1 MKAPS
6 NCYGVSTEIH
16 RVTNTP
22 DLASRAAAY
31 GVEYAV
37 VDGTNPTE
45 VYEAMQVAMEHARSG
60 KGPYLVEAK
69 VYRYQGHYCG
79 DPAVYRP
86 KEYMEEALK
95 KDGIM
100 LLGERLM
107 KLGATQEELDAV
119 KAEAEAE
126 MDEAVKFADESPYPD
141 PATVLEALHEEMLRD
156 DKMFIMG
163 EDMAVMGNVFAITR
177 GFLDEFGPNRVI
189 DTPISEEGFVG
200 MAVGAAMRG
209 MHPVVELMYD
219 DFATECAD
227 PLFNQAAK
235 IRYMTGGQC
244 SVPMVL
250 RAPMGAGRR
259 NAGQH
264 SQSLENFF
272 CHFPGLK
279 VVAPC
284 SAEDAKGL
292 LKTAIR
298 DEDPVIFLE
307 HKLLYAH
314 KEEIPEG
321 EYTIPLGQ
329 AKVKREGKDLTI
341 ISWSREVNFALEAAK
356 TLEQE
361 GIDVEVLDLRSLVP
375 LDWDAIKASISKT
388 HNAIIV
394 SEEVKRGSFAGELSA
409 EISEELFDELDAPVE
424 RVCGLNICS
433 PFSPVLEDE
442 NFPHPADI
450 VAAVKRVLNK

>member
-1 MKAPS
+1 MSKKITVSKAI
-6 NCYGVSTEIH
+6 G
-16 RVTNTP
+16 
-22 DLASRAAAY
+22 
-31 GVEYAV
+31 
-37 VDGTNPTE
+37 
-45 VYEAMQVAMEHARSG
+45 
-60 KGPYLVEAK
+60 
-69 VYRYQGHYCG
+69 
-79 DPAVYRP
+79 
-86 KEYMEEALK
+86 
-95 KDGIM
+95 
-100 LLGERLM
+100 
-107 KLGATQEELDAV
+107 
-119 KAEAEAE
+119 
-126 MDEAVKFADESPYPD
+126 
-141 PATVLEALHEEMLRD
+141 EALHEEMLRD

-177 GFLDEFGPNRVI
+177 GFLEEFGPNRVI

-209 MHPVVELMYD
+209 MRPVVELMYD

-250 RAPMGAGRR
+250 RAPMGSGRR

-298 DEDPVIFLE
+298 DDDPVVFLE
-307 HKLLYAH
+307 HKLLYAR

-321 EYTIPLGQ
+321 EYTIPLGK
-329 AKVKREGKDLTI
+329 ASVKREGKDLTI
-341 ISWSREVNFALEAAK
+341 ISWSREVNFSMEAAEALSK
-356 TLEQE
+356 E
-361 GIDVEVLDLRSLVP
+361 GIDAEVLDLRSLVP
-375 LDWDAIKASISKT
+375 LDWDAIRASVSKT
-388 HNAIIV
+388 HYVVIV
-394 SEEVKRGSFAGELSA
+394 SEEVKRGSYAGELSA
-409 EISEELFDELDAPVE
+409 QIAEELFDELDAPVE

-433 PFSPVLEDE
+433 PFSPVLGDK
-442 NFPHPADI
+442 NFPHPENI
-450 VAAVKRVLNK
+450 VQAVKHVLNK

>member
-1 MKAPS
+1 MSKKITVSKAI
-6 NCYGVSTEIH
+6 G
-16 RVTNTP
+16 
-22 DLASRAAAY
+22 
-31 GVEYAV
+31 
-37 VDGTNPTE
+37 
-45 VYEAMQVAMEHARSG
+45 
-60 KGPYLVEAK
+60 
-69 VYRYQGHYCG
+69 
-79 DPAVYRP
+79 
-86 KEYMEEALK
+86 
-95 KDGIM
+95 
-100 LLGERLM
+100 
-107 KLGATQEELDAV
+107 
-119 KAEAEAE
+119 
-126 MDEAVKFADESPYPD
+126 
-141 PATVLEALHEEMLRD
+141 EALHEEMLRD

-163 EDMAVMGNVFAITR
+163 EDMAVMGHVFAITR
-177 GFLDEFGPNRVI
+177 GFLEEFGPNRVI

-209 MHPVVELMYD
+209 MRPVVELMYD

-250 RAPMGAGRR
+250 RAPMGSGRR

-298 DEDPVIFLE
+298 DDDPVVFLE
-307 HKLLYAH
+307 HKLLYAR

-321 EYTIPLGQ
+321 EYTIPLGK
-329 AKVKREGKDLTI
+329 ASVKREGKDLTI
-341 ISWSREVNFALEAAK
+341 ISWSREVNFSMEAAEALSK
-356 TLEQE
+356 E
-361 GIDVEVLDLRSLVP
+361 GIDAEVLDLRSLVP
-375 LDWDAIKASISKT
+375 LDWDAIRASVSKT
-388 HNAIIV
+388 HYVVIV
-394 SEEVKRGSFAGELSA
+394 SEEVKRGSYAGELSA
-409 EISEELFDELDAPVE
+409 QIAEELFDELDAPVE

-433 PFSPVLEDE
+433 PFSPVLEDK
-442 NFPHPADI
+442 NFPHPENI
-450 VAAVKRVLNK
+450 VQAVKHVLNK

>member
-1 MKAPS
+1 MSKKITVSKAI
-6 NCYGVSTEIH
+6 G
-16 RVTNTP
+16 
-22 DLASRAAAY
+22 
-31 GVEYAV
+31 
-37 VDGTNPTE
+37 
-45 VYEAMQVAMEHARSG
+45 
-60 KGPYLVEAK
+60 
-69 VYRYQGHYCG
+69 
-79 DPAVYRP
+79 
-86 KEYMEEALK
+86 
-95 KDGIM
+95 
-100 LLGERLM
+100 
-107 KLGATQEELDAV
+107 
-119 KAEAEAE
+119 
-126 MDEAVKFADESPYPD
+126 
-141 PATVLEALHEEMLRD
+141 EALHEEMLRD

-264 SQSLENFF
+264 SQSLENFC

-279 VVAPC
+279 VGAPC